1 MQTMFLNFSQAIE
14 MIYTNVPYSTDFLNP
29 DLGKSYNLFMDL
41 LSHKDYALF
50 IDHDAMFTTKN
61 WFYQISRIVDKC
73 PDFGV
78 MTVKTNRIGNPFQR
92 YPGIDRNN
100 HDIKYHREIG
110 KKIQKE
116 RF

>member
-1 MQTMFLNFSQAIE
+1 
-14 MIYTNVPYSTDFLNP
+14 
-29 DLGKSYNLFMDL
+29 MDL

-116 RF
+116 RFFDLTPISPPYLLSGLVILISKNTWEKHFS